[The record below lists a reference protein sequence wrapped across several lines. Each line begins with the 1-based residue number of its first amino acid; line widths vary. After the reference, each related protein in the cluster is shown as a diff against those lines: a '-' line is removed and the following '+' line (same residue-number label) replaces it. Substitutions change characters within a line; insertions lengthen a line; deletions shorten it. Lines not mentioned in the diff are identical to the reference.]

1 MDAIHAIYFDALSNP
16 FKRTRETTL
25 SLFLFFFSP
34 LSLPSQPNHLC
45 RPIALRAK
53 NNSTLPFAPSSRE
66 SVGRFSL
73 ARERFRGGKK
83 WGKGR
88 EQDRLASPPFPIHE
102 MKYSAFICSR
112 WNSGDSKRD
121 EVYPVNGGVC
131 GGRTSLKRTNEFI
144 FALITRKR
152 RGEGGS

>member
-66 SVGRFSL
+66 SAFLS
-73 ARERFRGGKK
+73 REKDSAAEKR
-83 WGKGR
+83 GKGR

>member
-25 SLFLFFFSP
+25 SLFLFFPSP
-34 LSLPSQPNHLC
+34 SPSLPNPTIFAVQSLFARKTIPPFLS
-45 RPIALRAK
+45 RPPLENPLDAFL
-53 NNSTLPFAPSSRE
+53 SRE
-66 SVGRFSL
+66 KDSAAEKR
-73 ARERFRGGKK
+73 
-83 WGKGR
+83 GKGR